1 MRLLLIIFA
10 IYFISRSQA
19 GPETGN
25 KCPPREHWVSPHHR
39 RAYTRGDG
47 TVVKATDVKGHCRKN
62 SGDFHVWNL
71 KLRNGKQA
79 QLSEFLGRPSE
90 IVNFKDLPDSKET
103 GTSWKYEENGLG
115 RLTIFFDEGAEIASS
130 WIWHVYD
137 GDPEQNI
144 KTAMSRYAPA
154 SWEPETDKWINPHN
168 HPNEC
173 YFKEKK
179 NGVSIEYNRTRKEV
193 FSIARWDPSRKLA
206 SDKDEKR
213 PVFCIENSCSPA
225 YSAEEFFKGSSVSKY
240 CELPK

>member
-1 MRLLLIIFA
+1 MRQFLGFGLTFYALFFSFWCFA
-10 IYFISRSQA
+10 GAEKKPGQPLSF
-19 GPETGN
+19 
-25 KCPPREHWVSPHHR
+25 
-39 RAYTRGDG
+39 
-47 TVVKATDVKGHCRKN
+47 DV
-62 SGDFHVWNL
+62 L
-71 KLRNGKQA
+71 AKLAPGSVTKA
-79 QLSEFLGRPSE
+79 QLSKLLGKPTE
-90 IVNFKDLPDSKET
+90 IINFKDLPDSKET
-103 GTSWKYEENGLG
+103 GMSWKYEENGLG
-115 RLTIFFDEGAEIASS
+115 RLTVFFDEGSEVASS

-144 KTAMSRYAPA
+144 KTAMSRYVPA

-173 YFKEKK
+173 YFKDKK
-179 NGVSIEYNRTRKEV
+179 EGVSLEYNRTRKEV